1 MNVTMKQL
9 RAFREVAKSASF
21 SRASEKLHIAQSAIS
36 ALVRELERELSA
48 RLFDRTT
55 RRVELTAA
63 GREFLPQVEKI
74 ISDLEHAVQDTHD
87 LGQRRRGRL
96 TVAGPP
102 LLIEALIPKV
112 LVPFKHDFPGV
123 RVEIIDARD
132 ERIVEAVKTGQ
143 ADIGIGSFTHADEE
157 LSRTRLARDTLSLFC
172 ASNHRLAKLRAPKWS
187 DIDGVPLISL
197 TRDSGIR
204 QLVDFGCK
212 SSGIS
217 SQPEYEVALVT
228 TALALVGVGIGIAV
242 LPTNSIAAIR
252 GRSIVSRP
260 LSHPTVVRE
269 ITMISRDGRSLSPA
283 AAEWVHR
290 LKREMKTLTDDL

>member
-63 GREFLPQVEKI
+63 GREFFPQVEKI
-74 ISDLEHAVQDTHD
+74 ISDLEHAIQDTHE
-87 LGQRRRGRL
+87 LGERKRGRL

-112 LVPFKHDFPGV
+112 LVPFKRDFPGI
-123 RVEIIDARD
+123 RVVVIDARY
-132 ERIVEAVKTGQ
+132 ERIVEAVKSGQ
-143 ADIGIGSFTHADEE
+143 ADIGIGSFANSDEE
-157 LSRTRLARDTLSLFC
+157 LSRTRLGHDTLSLFC
-172 ASNHRLAKLRAPKWS
+172 ASNHRLAKLKAPKWS

-197 TRDSGIR
+197 TEDSGIR
-204 QLVDFGCK
+204 QLVDFGYK
-212 SSGIS
+212 SAAIS
-217 SQPEYEVALVT
+217 AQPEYEVALVT
-228 TALALVGVGIGIAV
+228 TALALVAVGIGIAV
-242 LPTNSIAAIR
+242 LPSNAIAAIR
-252 GRSIVSRP
+252 GRPITARP
-260 LSHPTVVRE
+260 LSHPAVVRD

-290 LKREMKTLTDDL
+290 LKREMKTIVDL

>member
-1 MNVTMKQL
+1 MNVTMRQL
-9 RAFREVAKSASF
+9 RAFQEVARSASF

-36 ALVRELERELSA
+36 ALIRELEKELSA

-63 GREFLPQVEKI
+63 GREFMPQVEKI
-74 ISDLEHAVQDTHD
+74 LSDLEHAIQDTHD
-87 LGQRRRGRL
+87 LGQRKRGRL

-102 LLIEALIPKV
+102 LLIEALIPKL
-112 LVPFKHDFPGV
+112 LVPFKRDFPGV
-123 RVEIIDARD
+123 RVVIIDARD
-132 ERIVEAVKTGQ
+132 ERIVEAVRSGQ
-143 ADIGIGSFTHADEE
+143 ADLGIGSFASVDEE

-172 ASNHRLAKLRAPKWS
+172 AGNHRFAKLRAPKWS
-187 DIDGVPLISL
+187 DIEGVPLISL

-212 SSGIS
+212 SAGIS
-217 SQPEYEVALVT
+217 TQPEYEVALVT
-228 TALALVGVGIGIAV
+228 TALALVAVGIGIAV
-242 LPTNSIAAIR
+242 LPTNAIAAIR
-252 GRSIVSRP
+252 GRSIISRP
-260 LSHPTVVRE
+260 LTHPTVVRE

-290 LKREMKTLTDDL
+290 LKREMRTLTDS